1 MQANRR
7 KYDELSAAESAVCLS
22 NWPVSTEHTVKSS
35 FGELVAATKKRFSEG
50 DNLEGD
56 LT

>member
-1 MQANRR
+1 VQANRR

-22 NWPVSTEHTVKSS
+22 NWPVSIEHIVKFSI
-35 FGELVAATKKRFSEG
+35 GELEAVTRKRFSEG
-50 DNLEGD
+50 DNLQGD